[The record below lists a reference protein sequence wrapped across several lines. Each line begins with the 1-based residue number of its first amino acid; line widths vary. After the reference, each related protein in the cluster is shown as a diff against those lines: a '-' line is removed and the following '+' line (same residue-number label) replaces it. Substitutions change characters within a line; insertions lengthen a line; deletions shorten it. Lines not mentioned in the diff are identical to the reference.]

1 MDANKLIEILRAT
14 MDPNQREAAE
24 KQLEQVHKIIG
35 FAPSLLQVVMMN
47 TVELPVR
54 QAGVIYLKNMVAQFW
69 QDKEQEPGKPLV
81 FSIHE
86 QDRAMIRDSIVDAL
100 VYAAD
105 LIRVQLAVCVSNIVK
120 YDFPGNGQELLIKF
134 LFTFK

>member
-1 MDANKLIEILRAT
+1 
-14 MDPNQREAAE
+14 
-24 KQLEQVHKIIG
+24 
-35 FAPSLLQVVMMN
+35 MMN

-69 QDKEQEPGKPLV
+69 QDKEQEPGKPLA

-105 LIRVQLAVCVSNIVK
+105 LIR
-120 YDFPGNGQELLIKF
+120 
-134 LFTFK
+134 